1 MIDQCTL
8 LLLKNHP
15 ILAFPGPAIRFGAT
29 NRMADMRIAEIDYL
43 Q

>member
-8 LLLKNHP
+8 LLMKNHT
-15 ILAFPGPAIRFGAT
+15 ILAFPCPAIRFGAT
-29 NRMADMRIAEIDYL
+29 NRMTEMRIADIDYL